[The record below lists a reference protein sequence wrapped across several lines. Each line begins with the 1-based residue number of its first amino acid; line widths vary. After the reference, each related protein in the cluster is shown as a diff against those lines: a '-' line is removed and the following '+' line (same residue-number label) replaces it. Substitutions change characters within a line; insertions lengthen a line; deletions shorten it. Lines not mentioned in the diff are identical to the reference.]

1 MLLAGC
7 YEDKGNYD
15 YSLDSMNEILSV
27 TFSPSVVKAVDGN
40 VIEVQ
45 QALDENST
53 LRRLDV
59 TVEQTLAKDLEN
71 LDFFWC
77 RTYTDE
83 EGNEHQTLS
92 WCHQITSPDGRE
104 PEELGYT
111 LFESVEAARE
121 YYNLPE
127 VEEALTEE

>member
-53 LRRLDV
+53 LRRVDV

-83 EGNEHQTLS
+83 EGNAVKDTILS
-92 WCHQITSPDGRE
+92 KGFLE
-104 PEELGYT
+104 FELPVGK
-111 LFESVEAARE
+111 AM
-121 YYNLPE
+121 
-127 VEEALTEE
+127 